1 MRDGPWEI
9 CVLQFRLLFRDK
21 KCLSV
26 EVEGGRVEGGG
37 GIGELHR

>member
-26 EVEGGRVEGGG
+26 VEEGRQVGGGRG
-37 GIGELHR
+37 HW

>member
-9 CVLQFRLLFRDK
+9 CVLQSHLLFKDK

-26 EVEGGRVEGGG
+26 VVEGRRVEGG
-37 GIGELHR
+37 IGEQYR